1 MSSFKQRRLHL
12 DAFDATQLAR
22 EGTNLIGGA
31 FENDGNDAV
40 ITTGKALAADDDACV
55 ECPPDQMIMIPA
67 TALMSTLC
75 LHLSVVRLDLTSLN
89 LSICGG
95 KITENFDYS

>member
-1 MSSFKQRRLHL
+1 MSCFKQGRFHL

-22 EGTNLIGGA
+22 ERTNLIGGA

-55 ECPPDQMIMIPA
+55 
-67 TALMSTLC
+67 T
-75 LHLSVVRLDLTSLN
+75 
-89 LSICGG
+89 G
-95 KITENFDYS
+95 

>member
-1 MSSFKQRRLHL
+1 MGHGTVSCLKVSCLVSFQQRRLHL

-55 ECPPDQMIMIPA
+55 
-67 TALMSTLC
+67 T
-75 LHLSVVRLDLTSLN
+75 
-89 LSICGG
+89 G
-95 KITENFDYS
+95 

>member
-1 MSSFKQRRLHL
+1 MSSFKQSRLHL

-40 ITTGKALAADDDACV
+40 ITTGKALTADDDARV
-55 ECPPDQMIMIPA
+55 
-67 TALMSTLC
+67 T
-75 LHLSVVRLDLTSLN
+75 
-89 LSICGG
+89 G
-95 KITENFDYS
+95 